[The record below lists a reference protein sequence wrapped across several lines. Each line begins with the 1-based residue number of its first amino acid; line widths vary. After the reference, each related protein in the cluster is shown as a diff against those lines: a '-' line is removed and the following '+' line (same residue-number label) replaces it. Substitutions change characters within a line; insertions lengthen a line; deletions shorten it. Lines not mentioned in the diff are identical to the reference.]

1 MTMPDNDETEQQVLI
16 IDPAAKTRAIIG
28 GVLIA
33 LAWIIS
39 AATTILLVVAWPVAQ
54 TAEDAG
60 TTVLVGIAIAAV
72 ATAYIRHHFIG

>member
-1 MTMPDNDETEQQVLI
+1 MPDNDETEQQVLI

-39 AATTILLVVAWPVAQ
+39 AATTILLVVAWPTAQ
-54 TAEDAG
+54 TTEDA
-60 TTVLVGIAIAAV
+60 TETVLFGAAVAAV
-72 ATAYIRHHFIG
+72 ATWYIVRHFLD